1 MKRILEKIH
10 KEIVALNEANE
21 KLWDEYERLE
31 NWEKD
36 IENRKTELDAET
48 MSEEDYNKKMEE
60 LDKEKKI
67 YEEANEKY
75 NKDND
80 AYNEKI
86 DKVRKEILENLS
98 YKKSIVEKYMEED
111 LKQFDMK
118 ALREE
123 RKKLEDILALSK
135 ISGEE
140 FNKLDSKKQEEVLQA
155 RKNSYKN
162 RKRLYEIK
170 DIMNYVRTVSKRN
183 PEDVLGEIN
192 YVIGEVDEN
201 FRPGMT
207 IKLADLET
215 KLNELDSKDIKKKPE
230 NEKGK
235 EKDKGKADKDESED
249 KKGPISYKEAERK
262 IENNNKRIEEIL
274 KTMRQPMKDTVKYA
288 EYLIELRELQAENKE
303 LLKIIKPKD
312 KEQGTKDNKSQG
324 NNKDNSQQSEDI
336 GNKPENSNENK
347 ETRIEYIRKD
357 IEKYKQLIKKYQ
369 NDPAKCEDFKN
380 AIKKLEMEKEQ
391 LEDQISGKTP
401 EQKTAETRDRLM
413 NRMRENQINILKL
426 MKTMDKYKNDPEK
439 YNACAKK
446 IKEIQNTNKMIYEA
460 LFPEQLNKDGR
471 QTQQTS
477 LQQPQKDGK
486 EVEPKNVIY
495 IGQKKERPQ
504 IKFDVKNGVYTY
516 INEYGNA
523 LPYDF
528 FSGKEKSTIED
539 GIHYEVI
546 TKEREEKL
554 MKDAIQRGLTKRQA
568 KKIDFRIYVLLLQ
581 NNGELL
587 RNYIDSFK
595 NNKEF
600 DVGFDAEYDLRRR
613 NKKII
618 RDIGR
623 KNIRSISRKAKNASK
638 LGIAK
643 MYKDKIR
650 VGVAAI
656 WTAIGL
662 TAAGGTGYIALD
674 SGIQQNANENKSEQ
688 QQNID
693 ENKNIEETIKNFKSE
708 DIDQKSNE
716 DTSNGFKNN
725 YKVNV
730 KEQDSQEKE
739 QQNNE
744 VTVTVDMDGNTEEI
758 AENQNIVDMAMN
770 GYYTKNT
777 SKTQHNNTKQQAN
790 IKTENKEGKQ
800 QKGKIT
806 GLEGLEEI
814 SELDDISAK
823 AGRKNEKKNLNDE
836 MKVRFEDGRTGISD
850 ERRNNIVFMDEN
862 SQISANDVEIDE
874 ER

>member
-10 KEIVALNEANE
+10 KEITALNETNE

-36 IENRKTELDAET
+36 IENRETELDAET

-60 LDKEKKI
+60 LYKEEKI

-75 NKDND
+75 NKDNE

-86 DKVRKEILENLS
+86 DKARKEILENLS

-192 YVIGEVDEN
+192 YVIGEVDEK

-235 EKDKGKADKDESED
+235 EKDKGKADKNESED

-312 KEQGTKDNKSQG
+312 KEQGAKDNKSQG

-347 ETRIEYIRKD
+347 ENRIEYIRKD

-446 IKEIQNTNKMIYEA
+446 IKEIQNTNKMIYEE

-477 LQQPQKDGK
+477 LQQP
-486 EVEPKNVIY
+486 
-495 IGQKKERPQ
+495 R
-504 IKFDVKNGVYTY
+504 
-516 INEYGNA
+516 
-523 LPYDF
+523 
-528 FSGKEKSTIED
+528 
-539 GIHYEVI
+539 
-546 TKEREEKL
+546 
-554 MKDAIQRGLTKRQA
+554 
-568 KKIDFRIYVLLLQ
+568 
-581 NNGELL
+581 
-587 RNYIDSFK
+587 
-595 NNKEF
+595 
-600 DVGFDAEYDLRRR
+600 
-613 NKKII
+613 
-618 RDIGR
+618 
-623 KNIRSISRKAKNASK
+623 
-638 LGIAK
+638 
-643 MYKDKIR
+643 
-650 VGVAAI
+650 
-656 WTAIGL
+656 
-662 TAAGGTGYIALD
+662 
-674 SGIQQNANENKSEQ
+674 
-688 QQNID
+688 
-693 ENKNIEETIKNFKSE
+693 
-708 DIDQKSNE
+708 
-716 DTSNGFKNN
+716 
-725 YKVNV
+725 
-730 KEQDSQEKE
+730 
-739 QQNNE
+739 
-744 VTVTVDMDGNTEEI
+744 
-758 AENQNIVDMAMN
+758 
-770 GYYTKNT
+770 
-777 SKTQHNNTKQQAN
+777 
-790 IKTENKEGKQ
+790 
-800 QKGKIT
+800 
-806 GLEGLEEI
+806 
-814 SELDDISAK
+814 
-823 AGRKNEKKNLNDE
+823 
-836 MKVRFEDGRTGISD
+836 
-850 ERRNNIVFMDEN
+850 
-862 SQISANDVEIDE
+862 
-874 ER
+874 